1 MANLQKK
8 IFDKIRSENT
18 TASNSTVNMYAS
30 NISKIVRDMDIKEDE
45 FTVNDLLDHDK
56 ILNYLKTNDYTLNTI
71 KNKISSIVAYLV
83 ACEIDKKL
91 IEKYIDD
98 IDSYSA
104 KIERDKKKMVK
115 TKREE
120 VNWMTLQELKDYMNN
135 EFKLL
140 PKSLKTYHDFYMWMK
155 YLSGEFH
162 LLYPMRNE
170 LADLKI
176 FSHSE
181 YKKVDEGSKYNYLI
195 LNQKSNT
202 MKMILNKYKTY
213 KVYGQKQIIITDPF
227 LIEMFTIYYRA
238 LKLYFKENVDLE
250 FKNFFLFHKDGSH
263 FTRNDFTKLL
273 NSTFS
278 KSGKRIS
285 TSLIRKIVVS
295 ELYPVSKIRDMAY
308 IMAHSPSEAVHSYI
322 KS

>member
-1 MANLQKK
+1 MNNLQKK

-18 TASNSTVNMYAS
+18 TASNSTINMYAS
-30 NISKIVRDMDIKEDE
+30 NVSKIARDMEFNEDN
-45 FTVNDLLDHDK
+45 FTANDFLDHDK

-71 KNKISSIVAYLV
+71 KNKMSSIVAYLV
-83 ACEIDKKL
+83 ASNIDKKL
-91 IEKYIDD
+91 IDKYIDD

-104 KIERDKKKMVK
+104 KIEREKKKMVK

-120 VNWMTLQELKDYMNN
+120 VNWMSLKELKEYMNN
-135 EFKLL
+135 EFKIL

-162 LLYPMRNE
+162 LIYPMRNE

-176 FSHSE
+176 FSHGE
-181 YKKVDEGSKYNYLI
+181 YKKVDNSSKYNYLI

-202 MKMILNKYKTY
+202 MKLILNKYKTY
-213 KVYGQKQIIITDPF
+213 KIYGKKEIVINDGF

-238 LKLYFKENVDLE
+238 LKLYFKEHVELDFN
-250 FKNFFLFHKDGSH
+250 NFFLFHKDGSQ

-273 NSTFS
+273 NSTFY
-278 KSGKRIS
+278 KSGKKIS
-285 TSLIRKIVVS
+285 SSLIRKIVVS